1 MFGKLFGR
9 KNDESPS
16 DHLAV
21 VRNITVGRTVVL
33 DPLAWRRLGT
43 EASFKM
49 DRDTLE
55 ITAQGLIKLDAGGY
69 VHRFYTDDHL
79 MFQAVSDEKD
89 GSDANDFTLFVPWK
103 SEYPASGQEKRL
115 WSDRMQDP
123 VWLEDDLPPFQRY
136 WFSEDEGRQPPV
148 TFWESIWDDRAAVA
162 PYARIFQS
170 CMLYARDLGGEG
182 RELLLAIA
190 MEPEKGSELTHEIM
204 VGVPLAIGEFSA

>member
-1 MFGKLFGR
+1 MFDNLFGR
-9 KNDESPS
+9 KAPAAT

-21 VRNITVGRTVVL
+21 VRNVTVGRTVAL

-89 GSDANDFTLFVPWK
+89 GSDANDFTLFVPWR

-115 WSDRMQDP
+115 WNDRLQDP
-123 VWLEDDLPPFQRY
+123 TWLEDDLPPFQRY

-148 TFWESIWDDRAAVA
+148 SFWEDIWDDRTALA
-162 PYARIFQS
+162 PYARIYQT

-190 MEPEKGSELTHEIM
+190 MEPDRGGELTHEIM
-204 VGVPLAIGEFSA
+204 VGVPLAFGEFSA